1 MTLMKWTYFIMI
13 VICLL
18 YPAAVSANWVDSGN
32 LKVVILDLL
41 SRV

>member
-1 MTLMKWTYFIMI
+1 MKLMKWTYFIII

-18 YPAAVSANWVDSGN
+18 YPAAASANWADSGN
-32 LKVVILDLL
+32 LKVAVPDLL